1 MNEPEG
7 RQPRGRNR
15 AAPSRAAMGASIDHG
30 MPAGGNGSSK
40 SNYSRFVSLM
50 KFLLP
55 GAAVVLFVSL
65 FVYSG
70 FFDRDDKLDITFR
83 DIATQNDDLRMVS
96 PRVSGLNEQGRPYE
110 LSADT
115 ATQDNDKP
123 NMVRLENIDADLK
136 TDEASGWLTMNATKG
151 LLDTDRQTLKLDDK
165 VDLFTTQ
172 GYEFHAKQ
180 ADVNFGKGTVQ
191 SDDEVWGQGPL
202 GKLRADSMSADN
214 ESETIHFQGRVKATI
229 YPDGGT
235 TGADK
240 GDTDKGDTDKAGT
253 EDASG
258 QSKGDK

>member
-240 GDTDKGDTDKAGT
+240 GDTDKAGT